1 MPMLNSILEERA
13 KRYAKMAQIEVE
25 LTHPLGSGTDG
36 AVWKSDRETAIKVF
50 ERHANYTIE
59 LECYKRLAT
68 ASVSEIGRFSVPR
81 LIGYDDELWVLEIS
95 IVFPPFVIDFAKS
108 YLDRPPDFSAEVLAD
123 DEERNREVF
132 EDRWREVKSLLW
144 ALRQYGIYYMD
155 PKPGNIMFE
164 DWPLG

>member
-1 MPMLNSILEERA
+1 MFNSILEVRA
-13 KRYAKMAQIEVE
+13 NRYGRKAQIEIRFDV
-25 LTHPLGSGTDG
+25 PLGSGTDG
-36 AVWKSDRETAIKVF
+36 AVWKSNRETAVKVF
-50 ERHANYTIE
+50 ERQANYTIE

-68 ASVSEIGRFSVPR
+68 AGVTAIGRFSVPR
-81 LIGYDDELWVLEIS
+81 LIGYDDELWVLEIT
-95 IVFPPFVIDFAKS
+95 IVEPPFIIDFAKS
-108 YLDRPPDFSAEVLAD
+108 YLDRPPDYSAEVLAD

-144 ALRQYGIYYMD
+144 ALRQHGIYYMD